1 MATKFYETG
10 KEFQDYY
17 PVEKCGKGSRDNFK
31 CPKCGH
37 LEMRVKLI
45 ERSRDW
51 FFTHFTI
58 ECEKCGTR
66 SKHRA

>member
-1 MATKFYETG
+1 MASIFYKKG

-17 PVEKCGKGSRDNFK
+17 PVEKCGEASQDKFK

-45 ERSRDW
+45 EYKGGWLFDN
-51 FFTHFTI
+51 FVI
-58 ECEKCGTR
+58 ECEKCETR
-66 SKHRA
+66 SDHSV